1 MKHLVYLV
9 ERHFKYSK
17 LMVKFR
23 TRNNR
28 LPIETSY
35 WHNILYITKINKKRK
50 CTLDLYVTLLPVTN
64 FIIYFNSLFYTH
76 PERNRKSFLS
86 RDNHIH
92 VWTI

>member
-35 WHNILYITKINKKRK
+35 WHNILYITKNK
-50 CTLDLYVTLLPVTN
+50 
-64 FIIYFNSLFYTH
+64 
-76 PERNRKSFLS
+76 
-86 RDNHIH
+86 
-92 VWTI
+92 